1 MWKTS
6 KDNTGER
13 AEKVREFE
21 ALTFPLMQRLYNTA
35 LRMANGAQFDA
46 EDLVQTTYMKAYL
59 YFHRYKTG
67 TNYSA
72 WMFRILINNFINEYR
87 NKKREPTP
95 VDFETTC
102 ATFPENDRSELD
114 KERILGL
121 TEKYEDLFD
130 DTITD
135 ALNNLPFE
143 YRTVVLLR
151 DINDLKYKEIAE
163 VIGCPLG
170 TVMSRLSRGRK
181 MLADSLIDYANTN
194 GFNRTPAR
202 NYVGG
207 I

>member
-21 ALTFPLMQRLYNTA
+21 ALTFPLMDRLYNTA
-35 LRMANGAQFDA
+35 LGMANGAQFDA
-46 EDLVQTTYMKAYL
+46 EDLVQITYIKAYL
-59 YFHRYKTG
+59 YFHRYKAG

-72 WMFRILINNFINEYR
+72 WMFRILTNNFINEYR
-87 NKKREPTP
+87 NKKREPTR

-102 ATFPENDRSELD
+102 ATLPENDRSELD
-114 KERILGL
+114 KERILGF
-121 TEKYEDLFD
+121 TEKYDDLFD
-130 DTITD
+130 DTVTD

-143 YRTVVLLR
+143 YRIVLLLSNL
-151 DINDLKYKEIAE
+151 NDLKYKEIAE

-181 MLADSLIDYANTN
+181 MLAESLKDYVTTN
-194 GFNRTPAR
+194 GFYRTPAR
-202 NYVGG
+202 N
-207 I
+207 